1 MKGAGW
7 LYRVERCLLRPTT
20 LLNFLFKSGSN
31 LNLWPINLEMVCGS
45 GCPDFGSLGLS
56 INPLLLSCFKALTVV
71 FQSVYQPGDFML
83 KIGPNIGKFKSRDS
97 TSWCFDLSLIG
108 EWILFEEISVVVR
121 VKDNYY

>member
-1 MKGAGW
+1 MIEMIQMICDVTHHIGCRIARSSTCGLQKSSLVFSQFVVQFGKTGGKKVKGAGW

-56 INPLLLSCFKALTVV
+56 INPPLFIV
-71 FQSVYQPGDFML
+71 FL
-83 KIGPNIGKFKSRDS
+83 N
-97 TSWCFDLSLIG
+97 L
-108 EWILFEEISVVVR
+108 
-121 VKDNYY
+121 

>member
-1 MKGAGW
+1 MIEMIQMICDGSDAGLQDHLRAVFKRVLWCFLSLLFSLAKLGKKVKGAGW

-56 INPLLLSCFKALTVV
+56 TRFNPRNRVAL
-71 FQSVYQPGDFML
+71 
-83 KIGPNIGKFKSRDS
+83 
-97 TSWCFDLSLIG
+97 
-108 EWILFEEISVVVR
+108 
-121 VKDNYY
+121 

>member
-1 MKGAGW
+1 MIEMIQMMCDVMHRIGCKIIYVRSSKEFFGVFSVCCSVWQNWGKEKGAGW

-56 INPLLLSCFKALTVV
+56 INPPLFIV
-71 FQSVYQPGDFML
+71 FFNL
-83 KIGPNIGKFKSRDS
+83 
-97 TSWCFDLSLIG
+97 
-108 EWILFEEISVVVR
+108 
-121 VKDNYY
+121 

>member
-1 MKGAGW
+1 MIEMTQMICDVTHRIGCRIARSSTCCLQKSSLVFSPFVVQFGKTGGKKVKGAGW

-56 INPLLLSCFKALTVV
+56 INPLLLSCF
-71 FQSVYQPGDFML
+71 
-83 KIGPNIGKFKSRDS
+83 
-97 TSWCFDLSLIG
+97 
-108 EWILFEEISVVVR
+108 
-121 VKDNYY
+121 

>member
-1 MKGAGW
+1 MIEMIQMICDVTHRIGCRIARSSRSSKELVFLQVCFLSLFVQFGKTGGKKVKGAGW

-56 INPLLLSCFKALTVV
+56 INPPLFIV
-71 FQSVYQPGDFML
+71 FL
-83 KIGPNIGKFKSRDS
+83 N
-97 TSWCFDLSLIG
+97 L
-108 EWILFEEISVVVR
+108 
-121 VKDNYY
+121 

>member
-1 MKGAGW
+1 MIEMIQMICNVTHRIGCRIARSSRSSKELGKTGGKKVKGAGW

-56 INPLLLSCFKALTVV
+56 INPPLFIV
-71 FQSVYQPGDFML
+71 FL
-83 KIGPNIGKFKSRDS
+83 N
-97 TSWCFDLSLIG
+97 L
-108 EWILFEEISVVVR
+108 
-121 VKDNYY
+121 

>member
-1 MKGAGW
+1 MSGFWQFGFINKSPAF
-7 LYRVERCLLRPTT
+7 YRV
-20 LLNFLFKSGSN
+20 FKS
-31 LNLWPINLEMVCGS
+31 
-45 GCPDFGSLGLS
+45 
-56 INPLLLSCFKALTVV
+56 LTVV